1 MTTIA
6 EPVTRPVP
14 RFVGPSIRDARLH
27 TAAVLITIQ
36 VLGQTVLD
44 FELSIAQ
51 ILVSIGTCALL
62 ELAFTFRRTRQVVWP
77 ASAMLTG
84 NGVALILRVP
94 GTIHGD
100 WWSMRGWWIFAGT
113 AAISLLSKYLI
124 RVDGRHL
131 FNPSNIGLVIVFL
144 ALGPLRAEPLDFW
157 WGPRSPSVLFA
168 AAVIVTGGFLILRR
182 LRLLSI
188 ALTFW
193 VTFAAALGVVSLAGH
208 CITARWHVG
217 PLCNLEYWTI
227 IVTSPELLI
236 FLCFMITDP
245 RTIPIGRR
253 ARMVYSVGV
262 GVVAALLMATQRT
275 EFGSKVALLG
285 ALAIMCAARPIIERA
300 AFRAGDGETGAQT
313 SVMPRRRGRHA
324 LLLLAAAGAT
334 AVALVVAG
342 AGTRP
347 EPARAAVAADF
358 PVVAADALPAVRI
371 ANGRLSRQVS
381 ADDARAIA
389 HDLLQD
395 LAVQEQALVEREVE
409 VLPAFSDRAWRSH
422 LEAQMRRAAKERSVV
437 VDRFDISD
445 VVVSVAMRRGQAAP
459 AVLATVFGRQREL
472 TYHDGRGGA
481 ISAGGWRKLQVT
493 YEVLWDTRRYV
504 VVSDELPEG
513 WTPPTSRR
521 S

>member
-1 MTTIA
+1 VTA
-6 EPVTRPVP
+6 LAPPVTRPVP

-27 TAAVLITIQ
+27 TAAVLVTIQ
-36 VLGQTVLD
+36 VLGQTVLGFD
-44 FELSIAQ
+44 LSIAQ
-51 ILVSIGTCALL
+51 ILVAIGTSALL
-62 ELAFTFRRTRQVVWP
+62 EVCITLRRTRQVVWP

-100 WWSMRGWWIFAGT
+100 WWSMRGWWIFAAT
-113 AAISLLSKYLI
+113 AAVSLLSKYVI

-131 FNPSNIGLVIVFL
+131 FNPSNFGLVLVFL

-245 RTIPIGRR
+245 RTVPIGRR
-253 ARMVYSVGV
+253 GRTVYAVGV
-262 GVVAALLMATQRT
+262 AVLAALLMATQTT

-285 ALAIMCAARPIIERA
+285 ALTLVCAARPLIERLTTRA
-300 AFRAGDGETGAQT
+300 ADAAPADPATTAVR
-313 SVMPRRRGRHA
+313 SRRRPVVLVVGV
-324 LLLLAAAGAT
+324 
-334 AVALVVAG
+334 AVAVGALVLAG

-358 PVVAADALPAVRI
+358 PVIAADAVPGVRI
-371 ANGRLSRQVS
+371 ATGRLSRQVD
-381 ADDARAIA
+381 AADARAIA

-395 LAVQEQALVEREVE
+395 LAVQERALIERDVE
-409 VLPAFSDRAWRSH
+409 VLPAFSDRAWRQH
-422 LEAQMRRAAKERSVV
+422 LEAEMQRAARARSVRL
-437 VDRFDISD
+437 DRFEIRKL
-445 VVVSVAMRRGQAAP
+445 VVSVAMRRGQAAP
-459 AVLATVFGRQREL
+459 AVLATVFGRRREL
-472 TYHDGRGGA
+472 VYHDGRDGA
-481 ISAGGWRKLQVT
+481 VSAGDWRPLAT
-493 YEVLWDTRRYV
+493 TFEVLWDSRRYV

-513 WTPPTSRR
+513 WTPPRR
-521 S
+521 

>member
-1 MTTIA
+1 M
-6 EPVTRPVP
+6 
-14 RFVGPSIRDARLH
+14 
-27 TAAVLITIQ
+27 
-36 VLGQTVLD
+36 
-44 FELSIAQ
+44 
-51 ILVSIGTCALL
+51 
-62 ELAFTFRRTRQVVWP
+62 WP

-144 ALGPLRAEPLDFW
+144 TLGPLRAEPLDFW
-157 WGPRSPSVLFA
+157 WGPRSPSVVFA
-168 AAVIVTGGFLILRR
+168 ATVIVTGGFLILRR

-245 RTIPIGRR
+245 RTIPIGRPR
-253 ARMVYSVGV
+253 ADRVLGR
-262 GVVAALLMATQRT
+262 GRRRGGAADGNAEHR
-275 EFGSKVALLG
+275 V
-285 ALAIMCAARPIIERA
+285 RIEGRA
-300 AFRAGDGETGAQT
+300 AGSARDHVRRAPGDRTRDE
-313 SVMPRRRGRHA
+313 PRRRRRTRRADLGRVRV
-324 LLLLAAAGAT
+324 AAVDTPCSSSPRRAPPR
-334 AVALVVAG
+334 VALVLAG

-358 PVVAADALPAVRI
+358 PVVTGDALPAIRI

-395 LAVQEQALVEREVE
+395 LAVQEQALVERDVE
-409 VLPAFSDRAWRSH
+409 VLPAFSDRAWRNH
-422 LEAQMRRAAKERSVV
+422 LEAQMRRAAKDRSVL
-437 VDRFDISD
+437 VDRFEISKL
-445 VVVSVAMRRGQAAP
+445 VVSVAMRRGQAAP

-472 TYHDGRGGA
+472 VYHDGRDGA
-481 ISAGGWRKLQVT
+481 ISSGEWRPLTVT
-493 YEVLWDTRRYV
+493 YEVLWDGHRYV
-504 VVSDELPEG
+504 VVSDLLPEG
-513 WTPPTSRR
+513 WTAPTS
-521 S
+521 